1 LLCKNG
7 RQKVPLDVREN
18 CFNFKASVGD
28 GKRLLLDLCQSCP
41 SDGDKRAAADRA
53 NLLKRSRKLR
63 IWYQSYVDY
72 ENGKTYWDRLR
83 QHLDAVVDA
92 GTIVDIKGITP
103 HDSYAHALVEMR
115 CAREVICNAIK
126 AEREGYDAFVVGHF
140 QDAGLYEARAAVNI
154 PVVALGEAS
163 MLYSCQL
170 GQRIGIVT
178 INTRYI
184 PWFHHQITKYGLE
197 RRVTGIHAMQFEPGQ
212 ILKAYESEKLA
223 VDVKRLFAEQARPLV
238 ADGVD
243 VLIPGGG
250 IPMLLFSA
258 IHDHKVDGAPVINGI
273 PIAVKMAELAV
284 KLRRLAGLGVSRVS
298 DFIQPPPEILE
309 EFMQHPKGL

>member
-1 LLCKNG
+1 M
-7 RQKVPLDVREN
+7 
-18 CFNFKASVGD
+18 
-28 GKRLLLDLCQSCP
+28 
-41 SDGDKRAAADRA
+41 
-53 NLLKRSRKLR
+53 R

-83 QHLDAVVDA
+83 KHLEAVVDS
-92 GTIVDIKGITP
+92 GTTVDIKGITP

-115 CAREVICNAIK
+115 CAREVICNAVC
-126 AEREGYDAFVVGHF
+126 AEREGYDAFVIGHF
-140 QDAGLYEARAAVNI
+140 QDAGLYEARSAVSI

-170 GQRIGIVT
+170 GQRSGIVT

-197 RRVTGIHAMQFEPGQ
+197 RRVTGVHAMQFEPGQ
-212 ILKAYESEKLA
+212 ILKAS
-223 VDVKRLFAEQARPLV
+223 
-238 ADGVD
+238 GVD

-258 IHDHKVDGAPVINGI
+258 IREHVVDGAPVINGI
-273 PIAVKMAELAV
+273 PIVVKMAELAV
-284 KLRRLAGLGVSRVS
+284 KLRRLAGVGVSRVS
-298 DFIQPPPEILE
+298 DYIQPPKEILE
-309 EFMQHPKGL
+309 EFLTHPKGL